1 MSTEILLANLLS
13 LVPKRLANDL
23 ARLIDVRIKELTNK
37 RVIEEL
43 EKQLENYFNQEVET
57 YLSDNLKNRIKELK
71 QE

>member
-43 EKQLENYFNQEVET
+43 EKQL
-57 YLSDNLKNRIKELK
+57 
-71 QE
+71 